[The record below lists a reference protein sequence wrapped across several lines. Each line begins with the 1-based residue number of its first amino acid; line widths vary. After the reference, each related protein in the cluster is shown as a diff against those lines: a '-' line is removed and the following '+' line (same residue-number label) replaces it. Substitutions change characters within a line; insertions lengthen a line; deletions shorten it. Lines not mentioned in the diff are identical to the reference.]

1 MKLQWCGMVV
11 ITTLTAGGGVALAQM
26 AGGDVAARNAAIAA
40 QSDANANSPYAGAPF
55 TTNGGVGA
63 YTNSWSESSTLG
75 EGYARGISEVIRAQ
89 GSYNLASSEAAVNL
103 TEAERRQLKND
114 VDFVNTYFQIRR
126 LNRELRAQERG
137 PRPTMEDL
145 IRFAQLGKPQRL
157 SPGDID
163 AANGQIFWPIIL
175 RAEVFAPYRIKLETY
190 FGQRAQLAGMTPES
204 YLGLDQT
211 ARGMVDELRRYV
223 ADFPPADY
231 LHAKHF
237 IESLGY
243 EAHFPVG
250 ELTAATA
257 TSGNAAPAEQVR

>member
-1 MKLQWCGMVV
+1 MVV
-11 ITTLTAGGGVALAQM
+11 IVTVTAGDGVAFAQM
-26 AGGDVAARNAAIAA
+26 AGGDMAARNAAIADLSA
-40 QSDANANSPYAGAPF
+40 ANANSPYAGAPF
-55 TTNGGVGA
+55 SIGGAGSSYA
-63 YTNSWSESSTLG
+63 TSWSRATTPG
-75 EGYARGISEVIRAQ
+75 EGYARGISELIRAA
-89 GSYNLASSEAAVNL
+89 GSTNLALSEAAVTL

-114 VDFVNTYFQIRR
+114 VDFINTYFQIRR

-190 FGQRAQLAGMTPES
+190 FGQRVQLGGMTAES

-211 ARGMVDELRRYV
+211 ARAMVEELRRYV

-243 EAHFPVG
+243 EAHFPLGQPV
-250 ELTAATA
+250 AATA
-257 TSGNAAPAEQVR
+257 AATNAPAAEQVR